1 MNVYKSSTADIRS
14 LRTLIREHGLGHT
27 LPQRAQTRHAVA
39 PTGIEQLDIRLGGG
53 LLRGA
58 ICEVIGPC
66 SSGRT
71 GLLLAALARCTRAG
85 EIAAYVD
92 ATDCLDQRSAEQA
105 GVELE
110 KLLWIRCNAEGRL
123 CGPQGA
129 WGHAPSDDAWQAA
142 NLIAAAGGFGVVA
155 IDLGG
160 LSERQL
166 GRWQKRAWMRLK
178 HAVEGSSTTL
188 AVLAER
194 HVAGSAADMVLR
206 LQRERTAWEGLLE
219 GIGLQVEVVK
229 DRAHREDGKAAG
241 RAA

>member
-14 LRTLIREHGLGHT
+14 LSALIREHGLGHT
-27 LPQRAQTRHAVA
+27 LPQRAQPRHAAA
-39 PTGIEQLDIRLGGG
+39 PTGIEELDIWLGGG

-71 GLLLAALARCTRAG
+71 GLLLAVLARSTRAG
-85 EIAAYVD
+85 EIAAYID

-110 KLLWIRCNAEGRL
+110 RLLWIRCNAEGSL
-123 CGPQGA
+123 CGRPGE
-129 WGHAPSDDAWQAA
+129 WGHAPSDEAWQAA
-142 NLIAAAGGFGVVA
+142 NLVAAAGGFGVVA

-160 LSERQL
+160 FSARQL
-166 GRWQKRAWMRLK
+166 SRWQKQAWMRLK
-178 HAVEGSSTTL
+178 HAVEGSPTTL
-188 AVLAER
+188 VVLAEK
-194 HVAGSAADMVLR
+194 HVAGNAADMVLQ
-206 LQRERTAWEGLLE
+206 LQRERTAWQGLLG

-229 DRAHREDGKAAG
+229 DRAHRTHGKAAG

>member
-1 MNVYKSSTADIRS
+1 MRVYKSSATDIHS
-14 LRTLIREHGLGHT
+14 LRTLIRERGLGHT

-110 KLLWIRCNAEGRL
+110 KLLWIRCNAEERL

-142 NLIAAAGGFGVVA
+142 NLIAAADGFGVVA

-188 AVLAER
+188 AVLAGK

-206 LQRERTAWEGLLE
+206 LRRERAAWEGLLG
-219 GIGLQVEVVK
+219 GIDLQVEVVK
-229 DRAHREDGKAAG
+229 DRTHRADGKAAG

>member
-1 MNVYKSSTADIRS
+1 MNAYKSSATDIRS
-14 LRTLIREHGLGHT
+14 LRSLIRAHGLGHT
-27 LPQRAQTRHAVA
+27 LPQRAQTRPAAA

-110 KLLWIRCNAEGRL
+110 RLLWIRCNAEGSL

-129 WGHAPSDDAWQAA
+129 WGHAPSDEAWQAA
-142 NLIAAAGGFGVVA
+142 NLVAAAGGFGVVA

-166 GRWQKRAWMRLK
+166 GRWQRRAWMRLK

-188 AVLAER
+188 VVLAER
-194 HVAGSAADMVLR
+194 HVAGSAAGMVLR
-206 LQRERTAWEGLLE
+206 LRRERTAWEGLLG
-219 GIGLQVEVVK
+219 GIDLRVEVVK
-229 DRAHREDGKAAG
+229 DRAHRADGKAAG

>member
-1 MNVYKSSTADIRS
+1 MNVYKSSKADIRS

-27 LPQRAQTRHAVA
+27 LPQRAQTLHAVA

-142 NLIAAAGGFGVVA
+142 NLIAAADGFGVVA

-188 AVLAER
+188 AVLAGK

-206 LQRERTAWEGLLE
+206 LRRERAAWEGLLG
-219 GIGLQVEVVK
+219 GIDLQVEVVK
-229 DRAHREDGKAAG
+229 DRTHRADGKAAG

>member
-1 MNVYKSSTADIRS
+1 MNVYNPLTADIRS
-14 LRTLIREHGLGHT
+14 LSALIREHGWGHT
-27 LPQRAQTRHAVA
+27 LPQQAQPRHVAA
-39 PTGIEQLDIRLGGG
+39 PTGIEEFDIRLGGG

-71 GLLLAALARCTRAG
+71 GFLLAVLAHSTQSG

-110 KLLWIRCNAEGRL
+110 RLLWIRCNTEGGL

-129 WGHAPSDDAWQAA
+129 WGHAPSDEAWQAA
-142 NLIAAAGGFGVVA
+142 NLVAAAGGFGVVA

-166 GRWQKRAWMRLK
+166 GRWQRQAWMRLK

-188 AVLAER
+188 VVLAER
-194 HVAGSAADMVLR
+194 HVAGSAAGMVLQLR
-206 LQRERTAWEGLLE
+206 RQRTAWEGLLG
-219 GIGLQVEVVK
+219 GIDLQVEIIK
-229 DRAHREDGKAAG
+229 DKAHRADGNAAG

>member
-1 MNVYKSSTADIRS
+1 MNVCKSSTADVQS
-14 LRTLIREHGLGHT
+14 LSALIREHGLGHT
-27 LPQRAQTRHAVA
+27 LPQRAQPRHAAA
-39 PTGIEQLDIRLGGG
+39 PTGIEQFDIRLGGG

-71 GLLLAALARCTRAG
+71 GFLLALLARSTQAG

-105 GVELE
+105 GVELGR
-110 KLLWIRCNAEGRL
+110 LLWIRCNAEGSL

-129 WGHAPSDDAWQAA
+129 RGHAASDEAWQAA
-142 NLIAAAGGFGVVA
+142 NLVAAAGGFGVVA

-160 LSERQL
+160 LSKHQL
-166 GRWQKRAWMRLK
+166 DRWQGRAWMRLK

-188 AVLAER
+188 VVLAER
-194 HVAGSAADMVLR
+194 HVAGSAAGMVLQLR
-206 LQRERTAWEGLLE
+206 RQRTAWEGLLG
-219 GIGLQVEVVK
+219 GIDLQVEVVK
-229 DRAHREDGKAAG
+229 DKAYRADGKAAG

>member
-1 MNVYKSSTADIRS
+1 MNAYRSSAADIRS
-14 LRTLIREHGLGHT
+14 LSALIREHGLGHT
-27 LPQRAQTRHAVA
+27 LPQRAQPRHAAA
-39 PTGIEQLDIRLGGG
+39 PTGIEEFDIRLGGG

-71 GLLLAALARCTRAG
+71 GLLLAILARATRAS

-110 KLLWIRCNAEGRL
+110 RLLWIRCNAEGGLR
-123 CGPQGA
+123 GPKGA
-129 WGHAPSDDAWQAA
+129 WGHAPSDEVWQAA
-142 NLIAAAGGFGVVA
+142 NLVAAAGGFGVVA

-166 GRWQKRAWMRLK
+166 GRWQRRAWMRLK
-178 HAVEGSSTTL
+178 HAVEGSSTAL
-188 AVLAER
+188 VVLAER
-194 HVAGSAADMVLR
+194 HVAGSAAGMVLR
-206 LQRERTAWEGLLE
+206 LRRERTAWKGLLG
-219 GIGLQVEVVK
+219 GIDLQVEVVK
-229 DRAHREDGKAAG
+229 DRTHRADGKAAG

>member
-1 MNVYKSSTADIRS
+1 MNAYNSSTAGIRS
-14 LRTLIREHGLGHT
+14 LSALIREHGWGHT
-27 LPQRAQTRHAVA
+27 LPQRAQPRHAAA
-39 PTGIEQLDIRLGGG
+39 PTGLEEFDIRLGGG

-71 GLLLAALARCTRAG
+71 GFLLAVLARSTQAG

-110 KLLWIRCNAEGRL
+110 RLLWIRCSAERGLR
-123 CGPQGA
+123 GPQGA
-129 WGHAPSDDAWQAA
+129 WGHAPSDEAWQAA
-142 NLIAAAGGFGVVA
+142 NLVAAAGGFGIVA

-160 LSERQL
+160 LSKHQL
-166 GRWQKRAWMRLK
+166 GRWQGRAWMRLK

-188 AVLAER
+188 VVLAER
-194 HVAGSAADMVLR
+194 HVAGSAAGMVLR
-206 LQRERTAWEGLLE
+206 LRREHTAWEGLLG
-219 GIGLQVEVVK
+219 GIDLQVEVVK
-229 DRAHREDGKAAG
+229 DKAHRADGKAAG

>member
-1 MNVYKSSTADIRS
+1 MNAYKSSAAGIHS
-14 LRTLIREHGLGHT
+14 LSALIREHGWGHT
-27 LPQRAQTRHAVA
+27 LPQREQLRHATV
-39 PTGIEQLDIRLGGG
+39 PTGIEELDIRLGGG

-71 GLLLAALARCTRAG
+71 GLLLAVLARATRAG

-105 GVELE
+105 GIELGR
-110 KLLWIRCNAEGRL
+110 LLWIRCNAEGGL

-129 WGHAPSDDAWQAA
+129 WGHAPSDEAWQAA
-142 NLIAAAGGFGVVA
+142 NLVVEAGGFGVVA

-166 GRWQKRAWMRLK
+166 GRWQGRAWMRIK
-178 HAVEGSSTTL
+178 HSVEGSSTSL
-188 AVLAER
+188 VVIAER
-194 HVAGSAADMVLR
+194 HVVGSAAGMVLQLR
-206 LQRERTAWEGLLE
+206 RQRTAWEGLLG
-219 GIGLQVEVVK
+219 GIDLQVEVVK
-229 DRAHREDGKAAG
+229 DKAHRADGKAAG

>member
-1 MNVYKSSTADIRS
+1 MNVYRSSAADVQS
-14 LRTLIREHGLGHT
+14 LSALIREHGLGHT
-27 LPQRAQTRHAVA
+27 LPQRSQPRHAVA
-39 PTGIEQLDIRLGGG
+39 PTGIEEFDVRLGGG

-71 GLLLAALARCTRAG
+71 GLLLAVLARSTQAG

-105 GVELE
+105 GIELE
-110 KLLWIRCNAEGRL
+110 RLLWIRCNAEGGL

-129 WGHAPSDDAWQAA
+129 WSHAPSDEAWQAA
-142 NLIAAAGGFGVVA
+142 NLVAAAGGFGVVA

-166 GRWQKRAWMRLK
+166 GRWQRRAWMRLK

-188 AVLAER
+188 VVLAER
-194 HVAGSAADMVLR
+194 HVAGSAAGMVLR
-206 LQRERTAWEGLLE
+206 LQRQRTTWDGLLG
-219 GIGLQVEVVK
+219 GIDLQVEVVK
-229 DRAHREDGKAAG
+229 DKAYRAGGKAAG

>member
-27 LPQRAQTRHAVA
+27 LPQRAQTHHAVA

-123 CGPQGA
+123 CGQQGA

-194 HVAGSAADMVLR
+194 HVAGSAAGMVLR
-206 LQRERTAWEGLLE
+206 LRRERTAWEGLLG
-219 GIGLQVEVVK
+219 GIDLQVEVVK
-229 DRAHREDGKAAG
+229 DRAHRADGKAAG